1 MAYQSIGLGTSPGDG
16 TGDDIR
22 DGGDKINDNFDE
34 IYTLLGTGTALTSGM
49 SATATVVTLAGPT
62 ITGVAAFADG
72 GASTPSITNTGDTNT
87 GMYFSAADTIAFT
100 TGGTQRATIDST
112 GLNLQSVKITG
123 MSVGTAQADGLTLRQ
138 AQAQAFSYIA
148 SDTGGSANTYAIAP
162 SPAIAAY
169 VAGQQFHFIAA
180 NGSTGASTLNVSS
193 LGTKNIYVQGSAI
206 SGASITTAGIT
217 SVIYDGTQFQLMND
231 KLEQIDAGIGLG
243 LAIAIG
249 G

>member
-1 MAYQSIGLGTSPGDG
+1 MAYQAIGLGTTAGDG

-22 DGGDKINDNFDE
+22 VGGTKVNANFSE
-34 IYTLLGTGTALTSGM
+34 IYNFIGDGSDLSI
-49 SATATVVTLAGPT
+49 SS
-62 ITGVAAFADG
+62 IAFADG
-72 GASTPSITNTGDTNT
+72 SASAPSITNTGDTNT
-87 GMYFSAADTIAFT
+87 GMYFSAADTIAST

-123 MSVGTAQADGLTLRQ
+123 MSVGTAQADGITLRQ

-231 KLEQIDAGIGLG
+231 KLDVGIGLG

>member
-1 MAYQSIGLGTSPGDG
+1 MAYQAIGLGTTAGDG

-22 DGGDKINDNFDE
+22 VGGTKVNANFSE
-34 IYTLLGTGTALTSGM
+34 IYNFIGDGSDLSI
-49 SATATVVTLAGPT
+49 ST
-62 ITGVAAFADG
+62 IAFADG
-72 GASTPSITNTGDTNT
+72 SASTPSITNTGDTNT

-123 MSVGTAQADGLTLRQ
+123 MSVGTSQNDGLTLRQ

-148 SDTGGSANTYAIAP
+148 SDSGGSANTYAIAP

-180 NGSTGASTLNVSS
+180 NGSTGASTLDVSS
-193 LGTKNIYVQGSAI
+193 LGNKNIYVQGSAV

>member
-1 MAYQSIGLGTSPGDG
+1 MAYQAIGLGTTAGDG

-22 DGGDKINDNFDE
+22 VGGTKVNANFSE
-34 IYTLLGTGTALTSGM
+34 IYSFIGDGSDLSI
-49 SATATVVTLAGPT
+49 SS
-62 ITGVAAFADG
+62 IAFADG
-72 GASTPSITNTGDTNT
+72 SASTPSITNTGDTNT

-123 MSVGTAQADGLTLRQ
+123 MSVGTAQNDGLTLRQ

-169 VAGQQFHFIAA
+169 AAGQQFHFIAA
-180 NGSTGASTLNVSS
+180 NGSTGASTLDVSS
-193 LGTKNIYVQGSAI
+193 LGNKNIYVQGSAV

-231 KLEQIDAGIGLG
+231 KLDAGIGLG

>member
-1 MAYQSIGLGTSPGDG
+1 MSYQAIGLGTTAGDG

-22 DGGDKINDNFDE
+22 VGGTKVNANFSE
-34 IYTLLGTGTALTSGM
+34 IYNFIGDGSDLSI
-49 SATATVVTLAGPT
+49 SS
-62 ITGVAAFADG
+62 IAFADG
-72 GASTPSITNTGDTNT
+72 SASTPSITNTGDTNT

-169 VAGQQFHFIAA
+169 AAGQQFHFIAA

-231 KLEQIDAGIGLG
+231 KLDAGIGLG

>member
-1 MAYQSIGLGTSPGDG
+1 MAYQAIGLGTTAGDG

-22 DGGDKINDNFDE
+22 VGGTKVNANFSE
-34 IYTLLGTGTALTSGM
+34 IYSFIGDGSDLSI
-49 SATATVVTLAGPT
+49 SS
-62 ITGVAAFADG
+62 IAFADG
-72 GASTPSITNTGDTNT
+72 SASTPSITNTGDTNT

-123 MSVGTAQADGLTLRQ
+123 MSVGTAQNDGLTLRQ

-169 VAGQQFHFIAA
+169 AAGQQFHFIAA

-231 KLEQIDAGIGLG
+231 KLEQIDVGIGLG

>member
-1 MAYQSIGLGTSPGDG
+1 MAYQAIGLGTTAGDG

-22 DGGDKINDNFDE
+22 VGGTKVNANFSE
-34 IYTLLGTGTALTSGM
+34 IYSFIGDGSTLSMSGITYTTIAFEDG
-49 SATATVVTLAGPT
+49 SA
-62 ITGVAAFADG
+62 
-72 GASTPSITNTGDTNT
+72 SSPSITNTGDTNT

-123 MSVGTAQADGLTLRQ
+123 MSVGTAQNDGLTLRQ

-148 SDTGGSANTYAIAP
+148 SDSGGSANTYAIAP

-169 VAGQQFHFIAA
+169 AAGQQFHFIAA

-193 LGTKNIYVQGSAI
+193 LGTRNIYVQGSAI

>member
-1 MAYQSIGLGTSPGDG
+1 MAYQAIGLGTTAGDG

-22 DGGDKINDNFDE
+22 VGGTKVNANFSE
-34 IYTLLGTGTALTSGM
+34 IYNFIGDGSDLSI
-49 SATATVVTLAGPT
+49 ST
-62 ITGVAAFADG
+62 IAFADG
-72 GASTPSITNTGDTNT
+72 SASTPSITNTGDTNT

-123 MSVGTAQADGLTLRQ
+123 MSVGTAQADGITLRQ

>member
-1 MAYQSIGLGTSPGDG
+1 MAYQAIGLGTTAGDG

-22 DGGDKINDNFDE
+22 VGGTKVNANFSE
-34 IYTLLGTGTALTSGM
+34 IYSFIGDGSDLSI
-49 SATATVVTLAGPT
+49 ST
-62 ITGVAAFADG
+62 IAFADG
-72 GASTPSITNTGDTNT
+72 SASTPSITNTGDTNT

-123 MSVGTAQADGLTLRQ
+123 MSVGTAQNDGLTLRQ

-169 VAGQQFHFIAA
+169 AAGQQFHFIAA

-193 LGTKNIYVQGSAI
+193 LGTKNIYVQGSAV

-231 KLEQIDAGIGLG
+231 KLDAGIGLG

>member
-1 MAYQSIGLGTSPGDG
+1 MAYQAIGLGTTAGDG

-22 DGGDKINDNFDE
+22 VGGTKVNANFSE
-34 IYTLLGTGTALTSGM
+34 IYNFIGDGSDLSI
-49 SATATVVTLAGPT
+49 SS
-62 ITGVAAFADG
+62 IAFADG
-72 GASTPSITNTGDTNT
+72 SASTPSITNTGDTNT

-112 GLNLQSVKITG
+112 GLNLQSIKITG
-123 MSVGTAQADGLTLRQ
+123 MTVGTAQADGITLRQ

-180 NGSTGASTLNVSS
+180 NGSTGASTLDVSS
-193 LGTKNIYVQGSAI
+193 LGNKNIYVQGSAV

>member
-1 MAYQSIGLGTSPGDG
+1 MAYQAIGLGTTAGDG

-22 DGGDKINDNFDE
+22 VGGTKVNANFSE
-34 IYTLLGTGTALTSGM
+34 IYNFIGDGSDLSI
-49 SATATVVTLAGPT
+49 ST
-62 ITGVAAFADG
+62 IAFADG
-72 GASTPSITNTGDTNT
+72 SASTPSITNTGDTNT

-123 MSVGTAQADGLTLRQ
+123 MSVGTAQADGITLRQ

-180 NGSTGASTLNVSS
+180 NGSTGASTLDVSS
-193 LGTKNIYVQGSAI
+193 LGNKNIYVQGSAV

-231 KLEQIDAGIGLG
+231 KLDVGIGLG